1 MSESNQNNNT
11 VNITEE
17 DVSDVLDQMGLNV
30 HQIMSDDATKQE
42 KVINPV
48 KIQENRNER
57 FKSAQWFE
65 DIRHTSISIFG
76 LGGIGSWTALLVSRF
91 NPSVMTLMDGDI
103 YDFSNLSG
111 QFCKLEDVSVSK
123 VEATQNNIARF
134 SGYYKA
140 NTFTENVTRET
151 NLVMFQDIVITGF
164 DNMEAR
170 KIVFEKW
177 MSSPSKVLIDGRL
190 AAEKLQIY
198 CICKDD
204 EYHINEYK
212 NNALFDDREATP
224 EICSYKQTSHMASM
238 IASFICNL
246 ITNYIEVSKVEF
258 IRELPYFIEY
268 NAITMQLTK
277 N

>member
-1 MSESNQNNNT
+1 
-11 VNITEE
+11 
-17 DVSDVLDQMGLNV
+17 
-30 HQIMSDDATKQE
+30 
-42 KVINPV
+42 
-48 KIQENRNER
+48 
-57 FKSAQWFE
+57 
-65 DIRHTSISIFG
+65 
-76 LGGIGSWTALLVSRF
+76 
-91 NPSVMTLMDGDI
+91 
-103 YDFSNLSG
+103 
-111 QFCKLEDVSVSK
+111 
-123 VEATQNNIARF
+123 
-134 SGYYKA
+134 
-140 NTFTENVTRET
+140 
-151 NLVMFQDIVITGF
+151 MFQDIVITGF

-177 MSSPSKVLIDGRL
+177 MSSHSKVLIDGRL

-204 EYHINEYK
+204 KYHINEYK
-212 NNALFDDREATP
+212 NNALFDDGEATP